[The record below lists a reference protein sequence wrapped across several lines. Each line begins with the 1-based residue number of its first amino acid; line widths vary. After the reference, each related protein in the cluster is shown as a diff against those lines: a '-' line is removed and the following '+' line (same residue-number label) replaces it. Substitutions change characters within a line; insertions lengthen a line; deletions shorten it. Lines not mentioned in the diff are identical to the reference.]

1 MSKISRNLV
10 LCTKFLFFENFV
22 KFILDEHRIYCYNLS
37 RMTAW
42 MCEVADTLGEVVPNT
57 SCIRE
62 FVRSESVLDIDE
74 RRT

>member
-1 MSKISRNLV
+1 M
-10 LCTKFLFFENFV
+10 KFL
-22 KFILDEHRIYCYNLS
+22 LDEHRIYCYNLF

-62 FVRSESVLDIDE
+62 FAWSESVLDIDE